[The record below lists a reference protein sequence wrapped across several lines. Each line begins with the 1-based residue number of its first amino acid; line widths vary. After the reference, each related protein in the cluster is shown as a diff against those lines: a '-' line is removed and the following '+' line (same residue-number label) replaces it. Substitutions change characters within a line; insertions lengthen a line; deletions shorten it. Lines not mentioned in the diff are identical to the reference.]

1 MFADE
6 MRPVVFR
13 YLGITPESYVLD
25 GGWGTGVF
33 TRYIA
38 RGLKGGKIVGFD
50 ISKTLVA
57 YGRSKIEEENLSDTC
72 ELNPYTLVVDAGD
85 TFHGQTIATL
95 NKGESVARLMNEM
108 YNAMAPAHDF
118 KL

>member
-38 RGLKGGKIVGFD
+38 RGLKGGKIVGF
-50 ISKTLVA
+50 
-57 YGRSKIEEENLSDTC
+57 GHQQDTC
-72 ELNPYTLVVDAGD
+72 CIRQKQDRRR
-85 TFHGQTIATL
+85 
-95 NKGESVARLMNEM
+95 ESVGYVRA
-108 YNAMAPAHDF
+108 
-118 KL
+118 